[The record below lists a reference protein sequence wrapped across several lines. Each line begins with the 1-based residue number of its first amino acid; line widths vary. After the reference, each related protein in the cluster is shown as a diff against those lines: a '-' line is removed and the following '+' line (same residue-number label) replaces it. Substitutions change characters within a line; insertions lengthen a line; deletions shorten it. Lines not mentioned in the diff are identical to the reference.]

1 MLSLKQKQ
9 QHNFSFGSQG
19 ERQAVEYLIKHDYQI
34 LDVNV
39 SFNTQE
45 VDIVAFD
52 PKLNEVVFVE
62 VKSRW
67 SDEYGHPSQAV
78 TRQKLRN
85 IQYVAGVY
93 RQQKKLDNDY
103 RFDIITVIT
112 DTGEIEHFENVT
124 WNS

>member
-1 MLSLKQKQ
+1 MLSQKQEQ

-19 ERQAVEYLIKHDYQI
+19 ERQAVEFLKKEGYQI

-45 VDIVAFD
+45 IDIIALD
-52 PKLNEVVFVE
+52 TELDEIVFVE

-67 SDEYGHPSQAV
+67 SDEYGHPSKAV
-78 TRQKLRN
+78 TREKLRN

-93 RQQKKLDNDY
+93 RQQRKLDKDY

-112 DTGEIEHFENVT
+112 DTSEIEHFENVT
-124 WNS
+124 WLG